1 MTCFSAEA
9 DMGEPTLKMRRWW
22 SQCINR
28 REVASSIEESCMVFS
43 ILIFLSD
50 NVESWFKT
58 GGNMGSA
65 LWSGKVNMKID
76 TKEGERSI
84 EMQGRT
90 FVVDHSNDMRL
101 GRRGLPAT

>member
-9 DMGEPTLKMRRWW
+9 DMGEPTLKMRRRW

-50 NVESWFKT
+50 NVESWFKI
-58 GGNMGSA
+58 GGNTGFA
-65 LWSGKVNMKID
+65 WKVRMKMD
-76 TKEGERSI
+76 TNDGERNI
-84 EMQGRT
+84 EMKGRT
-90 FVVDHSNDMRL
+90 FLLDHFNDTRL